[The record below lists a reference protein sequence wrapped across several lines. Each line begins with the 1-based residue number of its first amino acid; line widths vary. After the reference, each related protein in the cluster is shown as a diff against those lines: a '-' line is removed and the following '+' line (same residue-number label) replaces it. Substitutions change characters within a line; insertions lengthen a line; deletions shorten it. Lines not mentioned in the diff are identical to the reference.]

1 MECELRCRAVP
12 MAVADLL
19 RDARERRGLTLEQ
32 LAHETK
38 IPVDRLAAFEH
49 EGLPPNGGFYH
60 RAQIRTYAHA
70 LSLDDGRVLEA
81 LHQEL
86 AVATPALLP
95 QPSQAR
101 APRIPVSSAAV
112 AFACVMAVAFLS
124 GTLLKRQMQTAP
136 AESVS
141 SAPGS
146 DRTEQ
151 AVRVVQENQT
161 APSAVAHASL
171 PVVDA
176 VAPAPAP
183 AAVPAVPTAPVA
195 TQLVIATQP
204 EGARVTVDGI
214 GWGVTPVTIRHLT
227 EGSKRI
233 RVTADGYAAV
243 ERVIDVQPDRV
254 NRVSIQLRSSP
265 HSLQPAP

>member
-1 MECELRCRAVP
+1 

-32 LAHETK
+32 LAHETR
-38 IPVDRLAAFEH
+38 IPVDRLTAFEH
-49 EGLPPNGGFYH
+49 EGLPPDSGFYH
-60 RAQIRTYAHA
+60 RAQIRAYAHA
-70 LSLDDGRVLEA
+70 LSLDERRVLEA
-81 LHQEL
+81 LNQEL
-86 AVATPALLP
+86 AVATPLLP

-101 APRIPVSSAAV
+101 ASRIPVSSAAV

-151 AVRVVQENQT
+151 AVRVVQENQA
-161 APSAVAHASL
+161 APSAVARASL

-176 VAPAPAP
+176 VDPVPAPPP

-204 EGARVTVDGI
+204 EELESRWTELDGA
-214 GWGVTPVTIRHLT
+214 
-227 EGSKRI
+227 
-233 RVTADGYAAV
+233 
-243 ERVIDVQPDRV
+243 
-254 NRVSIQLRSSP
+254 
-265 HSLQPAP
+265 